1 MKKETV
7 LWLSYASE
15 NLEVAQLLLKSQY
28 FNPCLQNVQQAIEKV
43 LKAALIERGIGLMK
57 SHSIHELAGRLR
69 RDGLD
74 VGIME
79 DECDLVDS
87 IYISSKYPV
96 GSVLPDFEP
105 DESIAEEGLL
115 IAERVYDSVVKVIG

>member
-57 SHSIHELAGRLR
+57 SPIASTNWRGGCGAMVLTLELWRMNAISLIPSIFPQ
-69 RDGLD
+69 
-74 VGIME
+74 
-79 DECDLVDS
+79 S
-87 IYISSKYPV
+87 ILWVVFFPISSRMNP
-96 GSVLPDFEP
+96 
-105 DESIAEEGLL
+105 LL
-115 IAERVYDSVVKVIG
+115 KRGC

>member
-1 MKKETV
+1 
-7 LWLSYASE
+7 
-15 NLEVAQLLLKSQY
+15 
-28 FNPCLQNVQQAIEKV
+28 
-43 LKAALIERGIGLMK
+43 
-57 SHSIHELAGRLR
+57 
-69 RDGLD
+69 
-74 VGIME
+74 ME